1 MFSLVELS
9 TFYPVVEEHGLSKW
23 WIYKQISKLSC
34 CIKRGVLPSGRS
46 TSSSLVPYEEMMH
59 LILCA
64 SKKRS
69 IKNII
74 HLAWTVIYGR
84 RMTYLASKSHG
95 NWQRHYSVQRNKGRI
110 AIATPEDLFALRPR
124 FMFFADNLDE
134 LETVIAPT
142 HFRKL
147 RQYLETTEAKAKQY
161 IARQSKSAAIQNKLV
176 NIDYE
181 QFYQLMLD
189 AMLYEGSEE
198 LAFANALKLTPK
210 RSDKGSS
217 KEFITTNEGAIEH
230 FAEAGTGPGAAP
242 GLSSF
247 KMDYEK
253 LKRSFS
259 KQLLKERI
267 NSVMSRKG
275 RVTPDDESTACTLA
289 AEDMAILDF
298 VIEGLTDVEILSKLN
313 LTCTRQALTIRR
325 TRILEL
331 AQEHFIPLVDD

>member
-1 MFSLVELS
+1 MFSLVELT

-23 WIYKQISKLSC
+23 WIYKQLSKLSC

-46 TSSSLVPYEEMMH
+46 TSSSLVPYEELMH

-69 IKNII
+69 IENII

-84 RMTYLASKSHG
+84 RMTYLASRSHG
-95 NWQRHYSVQRNKGRI
+95 NWQRHYSVQRKKGRI

-124 FMFFADNLDE
+124 FMFFADNFDE
-134 LETVIAPT
+134 LETVMAPA
-142 HFRKL
+142 HFRKI
-147 RQYLETTEAKAKQY
+147 RQYLEDTEAKAKKY
-161 IARQSKSAAIQNKLV
+161 IARQSKTAVIQNKLV

-189 AMLYEGSEE
+189 AMIYGDSEE
-198 LAFANALKLTPK
+198 LAFTEALKHTPK

-217 KEFITTNEGAIEH
+217 KEFITSNEGAIEH
-230 FAEAGTGPGAAP
+230 FAEAGTEPGAGP
-242 GLSSF
+242 GLSLF

-259 KQLLKERI
+259 ERLLKERI
-267 NSVMSRKG
+267 SSVMSRKG
-275 RVTPDDESTACTLA
+275 RVTPDDENTACTLA

-298 VIEGLTDVEILSKLN
+298 VIEGLTDMEILSKLN
-313 LTCTRQALTIRR
+313 LSCTRQALTMRR
-325 TRILEL
+325 ARILEL
-331 AQEHFIPLVDD
+331 AQEHFISLVDD